1 MANPSDRKV
10 NFGALRVGQTNQRN
24 LKLVNRSPAP
34 ITFTLAITPAVVALQ
49 QANILTINPSTEI
62 TLRANGGSCGVE
74 LTFKPKTRIPHFTE
88 EVSTLL
94 PFILRCKNPRISHSG
109 SWVVVNFV
117 FPSLE
122 SVSCVSVVFRHN
134 VWLLSKLSFIFRQ
147 NVWRP

>member
-10 NFGALRVGQTNQRN
+10 NFGALRVGQTNQWN

-88 EVSTLL
+88 EVSTSLAFYVLPLKTTEWGVVSVELL
-94 PFILRCKNPRISHSG
+94 PTLFSRD
-109 SWVVVNFV
+109 
-117 FPSLE
+117 
-122 SVSCVSVVFRHN
+122 N
-134 VWLLSKLSFIFRQ
+134 V
-147 NVWRP
+147 PCAT

>member
-88 EVSTLL
+88 EVNT
-94 PFILRCKNPRISHSG
+94 FFVFENRCVERRGLR
-109 SWVVVNFV
+109 VVVA
-117 FPSLE
+117 
-122 SVSCVSVVFRHN
+122 
-134 VWLLSKLSFIFRQ
+134 Q
-147 NVWRP
+147 

>member
-88 EVSTLL
+88 EVSTFL
-94 PFILRCKNPRISHSG
+94 
-109 SWVVVNFV
+109 V
-117 FPSLE
+117 FENRLIE
-122 SVSCVSVVFRHN
+122 RDGF
-134 VWLLSKLSFIFRQ
+134 
-147 NVWRP
+147 

>member
-1 MANPSDRKV
+1 MSYFMCFSFFSLQVEVANPSDRKV

-88 EVSTLL
+88 EVSAFL
-94 PFILRCKNPRISHSG
+94 
-109 SWVVVNFV
+109 V
-117 FPSLE
+117 FDNRLIE
-122 SVSCVSVVFRHN
+122 RGG
-134 VWLLSKLSFIFRQ
+134 L
-147 NVWRP
+147 

>member
-1 MANPSDRKV
+1 MPYFMCSSFFPVQVEVANPSDRKV

-88 EVSTLL
+88 EVNT
-94 PFILRCKNPRISHSG
+94 FH
-109 SWVVVNFV
+109 V
-117 FPSLE
+117 FE
-122 SVSCVSVVFRHN
+122 NR
-134 VWLLSKLSFIFRQ
+134 
-147 NVWRP
+147 

>member
-1 MANPSDRKV
+1 MSYFVCFSFFHLQVEVASPSDRKV

-88 EVSTLL
+88 EVSTFLVFYYL
-94 PFILRCKNPRISHSG
+94 PLNRA
-109 SWVVVNFV
+109 
-117 FPSLE
+117 
-122 SVSCVSVVFRHN
+122 
-134 VWLLSKLSFIFRQ
+134 
-147 NVWRP
+147 

>member
-10 NFGALRVGQTNQRN
+10 IFGALRVGQTSQRN

-34 ITFTLAITPAVVALQ
+34 ITFTLAITPSVVALQ

-88 EVSTLL
+88 EVSSNKGGFHDL
-94 PFILRCKNPRISHSG
+94 
-109 SWVVVNFV
+109 
-117 FPSLE
+117 
-122 SVSCVSVVFRHN
+122 
-134 VWLLSKLSFIFRQ
+134 VWG
-147 NVWRP
+147 

>member
-10 NFGALRVGQTNQRN
+10 IFGALRVGQTSQRN

-34 ITFTLAITPAVVALQ
+34 ITFTLAITPSVVALQ

-88 EVSTLL
+88 EVSSNKGCFT
-94 PFILRCKNPRISHSG
+94 PCQLRGYQNSKDFHHRVNKNSG
-109 SWVVVNFV
+109 RQSFMNLFGGERV
-117 FPSLE
+117 
-122 SVSCVSVVFRHN
+122 
-134 VWLLSKLSFIFRQ
+134 SFITR
-147 NVWRP
+147 

>member
-1 MANPSDRKV
+1 MEVANPSDKKV

-88 EVSTLL
+88 EVSTFLAFYYL
-94 PFILRCKNPRISHSG
+94 DLVLKTN
-109 SWVVVNFV
+109 
-117 FPSLE
+117 E
-122 SVSCVSVVFRHN
+122 
-134 VWLLSKLSFIFRQ
+134 
-147 NVWRP
+147 